1 MPAVK
6 QTFYFGGGGG
16 KTTISNEQLAMN
28 NEQLAV
34 KDRQSGKAPICRV
47 IKGRCLEKALA
58 VREGCVINAAAASIM
73 EDSLPVKG
81 L

>member
-1 MPAVK
+1 
-6 QTFYFGGGGG
+6 
-16 KTTISNEQLAMN
+16 MN

-34 KDRQSGKAPICRV
+34 NDRQSGEPSLCRV

-58 VREGCVINAAAASIM
+58 VRKSCVINVAADSAM

-81 L
+81 R